1 MQQSKLKARIN
12 VSNVDTTDRNDED
25 DDLQPVEEALSP
37 FITVNRTSLPYG
49 GMSKPNRDSNLL
61 QQPDNLGVFEE
72 KTTGESPFSSPR
84 LFGEE
89 KAAEEPELVELKE
102 EITVIRTQFVKE
114 ALSLDNIGSLEDSY
128 IRRNDQDEGEEPDLK
143 SPVTPGDVERKL
155 NLEKQFSEYQFKE

>member
-1 MQQSKLKARIN
+1 M
-12 VSNVDTTDRNDED
+12 SNVDTTDRNDEE

-37 FITVNRTSLPYG
+37 FIQVNRTSLPYG

-61 QQPDNLGVFEE
+61 QQPDNLAVFEE

-89 KAAEEPELVELKE
+89 GKVEEEPELVELKE
-102 EITVIRTQFVKE
+102 ELKETRTKFVKE
-114 ALSLDNIGSLEDSY
+114 ALSLDKIGTLEESY
-128 IRRNDQDEGEEPDLK
+128 IRRNDQDEGEIDLK
-143 SPVTPGDVERKL
+143 SPVTPADVERKL